1 MFEIVNLLMLED
13 AKKVGVDRLINNKKI
28 YQLKNINGDSY
39 QISPFN
45 MLSYRGNLSNYLI
58 EHDIELC
65 YLINNQDLELK
76 ELYGEMIR
84 TYDRDENNNLTRH
97 NVKLSSKKYVKALK

>member
-13 AKKVGVDRLINNKKI
+13 AKKVGINKLINTKEV

-45 MLSYRGNLSNYLI
+45 MLSYKGNLSNYLI
-58 EHDIELC
+58 EHNIELC
-65 YLINNQDLELK
+65 YIISNQDTALK
-76 ELYGEMIR
+76 EFYGETIR

-97 NVKLSSKKYVKALK
+97 NVKLSSKKYVKTL

>member
-1 MFEIVNLLMLED
+1 MFEIVNLLMLKD
-13 AKKVGVDRLINNKKI
+13 AKKVGINRLINCKEV
-28 YQLKNINGDSY
+28 YQLKNMNDDLY

-58 EHDIELC
+58 EHNIELC
-65 YLINNQDLELK
+65 YIINDQDLALK

-84 TYDRDENNNLTRH
+84 TYDKDENNNLTRH
-97 NVKLSSKKYVKALK
+97 NVKLSSKKYVKTL